1 MQFKLFVYD
10 PPDAQG
16 KSGFDLYWPNERTG
30 EMQCQCFRANVD
42 DWIAERRQRG
52 HEIEIVKE
60 ELVKPKRRWRGR

>member
-10 PPDAQG
+10 PPDTQG
-16 KSGFDLYWPNERTG
+16 KSGFDLYWSDATG

-42 DWIAERRQRG
+42 DWIAKCRARG

-60 ELVKPKRRWRGR
+60 ELVGRKRRWRRSG